1 MRTHSFNRRVRHRK
15 KGIGELLAV
24 IIVIAI
30 TIVAGLVLYSFVMGK
45 ISMFGNSAGLE
56 VETAQITNGVVLL
69 TVKNTGTYTFTQI
82 SFKIYINGAQ
92 QGSAQTISLPSGG
105 LAPGQSASFTGSFSS
120 ITGTSEQPGTV
131 YTIVIT
137 GTYGNNQN
145 YTVSTNVVGT

>member
-1 MRTHSFNRRVRHRK
+1 MSVNKGLFLKRK

-56 VETAQITNGVVLL
+56 IENAQITNGVIILS
-69 TVKNTGTYTFTQI
+69 VKNTGSYTFSNI
-82 SFKIYINGAQ
+82 SFQIYENGETL
-92 QGSAQTISLPSGG
+92 GSSQAMSLPSGG
-105 LAPGQSASFTGSFSS
+105 LAPGQSASYTGSFSS
-120 ITGTSEQPGTV
+120 LSGTDEQPGTV

-137 GTYGNNQN
+137 GGYGSGQTY
-145 YTVSTNVVGT
+145 TISTNVVAT

>member
-1 MRTHSFNRRVRHRK
+1 MGSCAPSKRRGK

-45 ISMFGNSAGLE
+45 ISMFGNSPGLQIE
-56 VETAQITNGVVLL
+56 NAQITNGVIIL
-69 TVKNTGTYTFTQI
+69 TVKNTGAYTFSSITFQLYVNGQPLGSSQ
-82 SFKIYINGAQ
+82 SF
-92 QGSAQTISLPSGG
+92 SLPSGG
-105 LAPGQSASFTGSFSS
+105 LAPGQSVAYTGAFSS
-120 ITGTSEQPGTV
+120 VAGSGQYEQPGTV

-137 GTYGNNQN
+137 GVYGSGQT